1 MNWMVG
7 TIVVPSDGSSAAEP
21 QLASARALARAT
33 GARIVVTHVSEPAS
47 TDREATSRRGGADA
61 VAARVRGQVDA
72 LRDAGVRAEFEIL
85 VGVGDVASAIADTA
99 SKHDADLIV
108 ARPSRGG
115 APRRDASRDIAR
127 RLIELAACP
136 VLVVPT
142 AA

>member
-1 MNWMVG
+1 MNWMIG

-21 QLASARALARAT
+21 QLTSARALARAT
-33 GARIVVTHVSEPAS
+33 GARIVVTHVTESDTGARDAIS
-47 TDREATSRRGGADA
+47 LHGGADA
-61 VAARVRGQVDA
+61 LAARVRGQVDA

-85 VGVGDVASAIADTA
+85 VQAGDVARAIAETA

-108 ARPSRGG
+108 ARPSRGE
-115 APRRDASRDIAR
+115 APHRDASDDIAQ

-136 VLVVPT
+136 VLVVPR